1 MFTHPEIGKIPT
13 LLQRWA
19 NVRPKAIHWCQSACG
34 LTAKVP
40 FFALCF
46 EGKRRAGDGE
56 TRTCQE
62 ARVHADPSA
71 SAILFHYGNFDSA
84 SPRLHGLEVFQYEVG
99 TSLSQGSSLHPD
111 QRRFVKDMTLDE
123 LAEKPGRRG
132 QGGEAASTCIELND
146 LLVVSL
152 LFPGVLGK
160 QRLCLPPSRRAGPKH
175 LVTGFRFSRSEC
187 EIVRARQFAPKHC
200 RVQCSTGDC
209 RASWKPQSRWLPQA
223 SSFTW
228 KRLLSPLFLS
238 SQSPREHCTKAT
250 LPLQMASGRETLG
263 RWVGNAF
270 AAVRITCGKQE
281 MPVLHCDILAEPGTA
296 LGSKGCGLVEF
307 ANAAAATR
315 AVNQLTDTEIK
326 GRKIFVREDRE
337 PRRPAQGRKVF
348 VGNLPYSVTWQALKD
363 HMRQCGEVLRCDILA
378 EPGTALGSKGCG
390 IVEYASAA
398 SAQRAIRDLSDSEL
412 KGRLI
417 FVREDREDDVPY
429 RGRRLQDR
437 APAPMRA
444 RSRSYDDRKWRPV
457 RGGYSAEGGS
467 GCRVFVGNL
476 AYSVTWQ
483 ELKDHMR
490 DAGQVMFCQILKEPG
505 TALGSKGCAL
515 VEYSTPKEARKAIN
529 MMTDSELR
537 GRKIWVREDR
547 EE

>member
-1 MFTHPEIGKIPT
+1 MFTPPETGNIRT

-19 NVRPKAIHWCQSACG
+19 NDRPKAIHWCQSACR

-46 EGKRRAGDGE
+46 EGKRRAGYGE
-56 TRTCQE
+56 TSVLLR
-62 ARVHADPSA
+62 
-71 SAILFHYGNFDSA
+71 
-84 SPRLHGLEVFQYEVG
+84 
-99 TSLSQGSSLHPD
+99 SSLTMNPEVASGPGWASRALAQGRARARPPAPLPSSSITVNLIVLHLGCMAWKPSGM
-111 QRRFVKDMTLDE
+111 KLDMTLDE

-132 QGGEAASTCIELND
+132 QRGE
-146 LLVVSL
+146 
-152 LFPGVLGK
+152 
-160 QRLCLPPSRRAGPKH
+160 
-175 LVTGFRFSRSEC
+175 EC
-187 EIVRARQFAPKHC
+187 
-200 RVQCSTGDC
+200 
-209 RASWKPQSRWLPQA
+209 
-223 SSFTW
+223 
-228 KRLLSPLFLS
+228 
-238 SQSPREHCTKAT
+238 
-250 LPLQMASGRETLG
+250 SGNSVF
-263 RWVGNAF
+263 VGNLPYSC
-270 AAVRITCGKQE
+270 TWQE
-281 MPVLHCDILAEPGTA
+281 LKDHMRQAGDVLHCDILAEPGTA

-378 EPGTALGSKGCG
+378 EPGTAMGSKGCG

-417 FVREDREDDVPY
+417 FVREDREDDAPY

-437 APAPMRA
+437 APAMRA

-457 RGGYSAEGGS
+457 RGGYPAEGGGGS

-515 VEYSTPKEARKAIN
+515 VEYSTPREARKAIN